1 MQASGLDELDGV
13 ELGDARLDARAQV
26 LYQALTQSPGGTFSE
41 AFGSRASKRAGYRF
55 FENDRVTHDALL
67 APHFAASVDR
77 CREHQVVLV
86 AQDTTDLDFTGHQV
100 EGVGHLYNPKNQG
113 VLVHSAL
120 AVSPTGVPLG
130 LLFQHV
136 WARDPDT
143 VGKAA
148 TRRKR
153 DFLDKESVRWLDAEK
168 AAGEIA
174 GDGRRVVVIAD
185 REGDIFE
192 WLEKPRVPG
201 LDRLVPACRDRVVV
215 GGGKLLSE
223 VVPELPI
230 LGTMKVE
237 VGRGKD
243 QKPRTAALV
252 LRAGRIE
259 IPPPANLKNRKAYAS
274 TASWVVYAEEKA
286 APAGAK
292 AIKWIL
298 LASWPVETEQA
309 AQEAVQWYS
318 RRWSIERF
326 HFTLKSGC
334 MIEKLQFESAEAIMR
349 ALALYSIAAWRL
361 LWLTM
366 EARTRPDDTC
376 EGIVEPD
383 ELHALHT
390 WLTGDPKP
398 PKKPLTLKQFV
409 RKIADLG
416 GFMGTKATDPGV
428 KVLWRGWSTFQIAV
442 SMFRAVTQASKRAKS

>member
-1 MQASGLDELDGV
+1 MQANGLDELDGV
-13 ELGDARLDARAQV
+13 DLGDARLDARAQA
-26 LYQALTQSPGGTFSE
+26 LYQALSQSPGGTFSE
-41 AFGSRASKRAGYRF
+41 AFGNRASKRAGYRF
-55 FENDRVTHDALL
+55 LENDRVTHDALL
-67 APHFAASVDR
+67 APHFALTADR
-77 CREHQVVLV
+77 CREHPVVLV
-86 AQDTTDLDFTGHQV
+86 AQDTTDLDYSGHV
-100 EGVGHLYNPKNQG
+100 MEGVGHLYNPKNQG

-120 AVSPTGVPLG
+120 ALSPAGVPLG

-136 WARDPDT
+136 WARDPET
-143 VGKAA
+143 IGKAA

-153 DFLDKESVRWLDAEK
+153 EFLDKESVRWLEAEK
-168 AAGEIA
+168 AAAEIA
-174 GDGRRVVVIAD
+174 CEGRRVVVIAD

-201 LDRLVPACRDRVVV
+201 LDRLVRACRDRLVV

-223 VVPELPI
+223 VVPDLPM

-259 IPPPANLKNRKAYAS
+259 IPPPTNLKNRKAHA
-274 TASWVVYAEEKA
+274 TPEAWVVYAEEKA
-286 APAGAK
+286 APAGTK
-292 AIKWIL
+292 PINWIL
-298 LASWPVETEQA
+298 LASWPVDTEQG
-309 AQEAVQWYS
+309 AQEAVGWYS
-318 RRWSIERF
+318 KRWCIERF

-334 MIEKLQFESAEAIMR
+334 QIEKLQFESAQAVMR

-366 EARTRPDDTC
+366 EARVRPNDTC
-376 EGIVEPD
+376 EGIIEPD
-383 ELHALHT
+383 ELQALHT
-390 WLTGDPKP
+390 WLTGDTDP
-398 PKKPLTLKQFV
+398 PKKALTLKEFV

-428 KVLWRGWSTFQIAV
+428 KVLWRGWSAFQIAV
-442 SMFRAVTQASKRAKS
+442 SMFRAVTQPSNRAKS